1 MGLPVTGRRKSTE
14 NWWNHRLTVILTET
28 QSPNSGP
35 RRLGQDPDMVVLHHT
50 AMQSAEAA
58 IARLCDPAFEVSAH
72 YVIAEN
78 GAVTRL
84 VPEDLRAWHAG
95 AGQWGK
101 VVDVNSH
108 SIGIEL
114 ANAGPLVDFPPF
126 AAAQM
131 DALEVLLAG
140 IMARHNIRA
149 ERVIAHSDMAPG
161 RKADPGAKFD
171 WQRLANAGLSIWPEA
186 KGDPDVDFLTSA
198 KAFGY
203 PDTPDTLAAFRLR
216 FCPSATGP
224 ESAMDRAIIDALAKR
239 WPVDA
244 SLGTA

>member
-1 MGLPVTGRRKSTE
+1 MKT
-14 NWWNHRLTVILTET
+14 TET
-28 QSPNSGP
+28 LSPNSGA

-58 IARLCDPAFEVSAH
+58 IARLCDPEFEVSAH

-84 VPEDLRAWHAG
+84 VPEELRAWHAG
-95 AGQWGK
+95 AGQWGQ

-114 ANAGPLVDFPPF
+114 ANAGPLSDFPPF
-126 AAAQM
+126 AAPQM
-131 DALEVLLAG
+131 DALEELLGG
-140 IMARHNIRA
+140 IVTRHNIRA

-171 WQRLANAGLSIWPEA
+171 WQRLANAGLSIWNGTE
-186 KGDPDVDFLTSA
+186 GDPDADFLTSA
-198 KAFGY
+198 LAFGY

-216 FCPSATGP
+216 FRPNVTGP
-224 ESAMDRAIIDALAKR
+224 ESAEDRAILNALAQR